1 MNSLQKHRRRPLER
15 GGLHDRAGL
24 HRADVLLLFLKYL
37 DGHEQDRADEAA
49 LELFT
54 IVLHIAFV
62 KSTLLK
68 IKQAPFLG
76 LTRDKRKAQVE
87 LSGLFC

>member
-1 MNSLQKHRRRPLER
+1 M
-15 GGLHDRAGL
+15 
-24 HRADVLLLFLKYL
+24 
-37 DGHEQDRADEAA
+37 
-49 LELFT
+49 
-54 IVLHIAFV
+54 VLHIDLV

-87 LSGLFC
+87 LPGLFG